1 MSKLNK
7 TFCCGKKTAFTTTIE
22 FDENLSS
29 PESQTNEENFA
40 RSSSN
45 KRSNEET
52 TTVKKQAI
60 QISKSTIDLMKD
72 ISVTEIPGIRGALA
86 RNLFRQGYVHM
97 YFLARDFVCKFDAD
111 EVRFEDWFKR
121 NFTTHF
127 TTNGK
132 KADVIANRVVRFII
146 EILFDDMDDYSKN
159 CVENTKRFCRC
170 AHYNDAELTQ
180 KTKKCAHNS
189 MCDDHNEVIDS

>member
-29 PESQTNEENFA
+29 PSSPSYGQNPQTNEENVA
-40 RSSSN
+40 RSSSNN

-52 TTVKKQAI
+52 AVTKQAI

-72 ISVTEIPGIRGALA
+72 ISVTEIPGIRGPLA
-86 RNLFRQGYVHM
+86 RNLFRRGYVHM

-111 EVRFEDWFKR
+111 EVRFEEWFKR
-121 NFTTHF
+121 NFTTQF

-132 KADVIANRVVRFII
+132 RADVIANRVVRFII
-146 EILFDDMDDYSKN
+146 QILFDDTDDYSKTCADN
-159 CVENTKRFCRC
+159 SKRTSRCV
-170 AHYNDAELTQ
+170 HYNNDVELNKEIRT
-180 KTKKCAHNS
+180 
-189 MCDDHNEVIDS
+189 